1 MLGRPHGS
9 WREHQVT
16 AYEIHHG
23 HAEII
28 GAAEPFL
35 DGCRRDEVWGTMWH
49 GAFENDAFRRAWLAD
64 RAVASGSP
72 WRPERSAP
80 GYGERRETMI
90 NILADAIDDHVELPR
105 LLAGTRI
112 GDRL

>member
-16 AYEIHHG
+16 AYEIQHG

-28 GAAEPFL
+28 GAVEPFL

-49 GAFENDAFRRAWLAD
+49 GAFENDTFRRAWLAD

>member
-1 MLGRPHGS
+1 M
-9 WREHQVT
+9 
-16 AYEIHHG
+16 
-23 HAEII
+23 
-28 GAAEPFL
+28 
-35 DGCRRDEVWGTMWH
+35 
-49 GAFENDAFRRAWLAD
+49 
-64 RAVASGSP
+64 ASGSA
-72 WRPERSAP
+72 WRPEPTAA